1 MYGGACGLALPIQ
14 RDVLHHVLIREEVQL
29 SLVLL
34 VEDRHLL
41 DTVHY
46 LGEISTLVILCFDA
60 FVFFGQLIVECR
72 PCVICQLELDAL
84 HGLYR
89 LNVDDADAFVSSC
102 QLILPAAC
110 NLQEEF
116 TLLGSIS
123 DKTKLF
129 TTAITQKLSTE
140 ILG

>member
-14 RDVLHHVLIREEVQL
+14 RDVLHLAVVLIREEVQL

-60 FVFFGQLIVECR
+60 FVFFG
-72 PCVICQLELDAL
+72 
-84 HGLYR
+84 
-89 LNVDDADAFVSSC
+89 
-102 QLILPAAC
+102 
-110 NLQEEF
+110 
-116 TLLGSIS
+116 
-123 DKTKLF
+123 
-129 TTAITQKLSTE
+129 
-140 ILG
+140 

>member
-1 MYGGACGLALPIQ
+1 MYGGACGLARPIQ

-60 FVFFGQLIVECR
+60 FVFFG
-72 PCVICQLELDAL
+72 
-84 HGLYR
+84 
-89 LNVDDADAFVSSC
+89 
-102 QLILPAAC
+102 
-110 NLQEEF
+110 
-116 TLLGSIS
+116 
-123 DKTKLF
+123 
-129 TTAITQKLSTE
+129 
-140 ILG
+140 